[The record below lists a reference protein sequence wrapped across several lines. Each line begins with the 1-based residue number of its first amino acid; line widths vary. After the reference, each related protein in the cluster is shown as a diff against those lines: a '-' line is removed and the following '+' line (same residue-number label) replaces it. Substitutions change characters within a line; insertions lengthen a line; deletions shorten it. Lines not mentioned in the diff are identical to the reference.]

1 MDDLDKMKK
10 DLDTLQ
16 GMPESELKFLSEDP
30 KKMAMD
36 LRMYRLS
43 KERDGGAHWEKLKKI
58 RQMFKK

>member
-30 KKMAMD
+30 KKW
-36 LRMYRLS
+36 L
-43 KERDGGAHWEKLKKI
+43 WI
-58 RQMFKK
+58 